1 METNV
6 ILFFSFFT
14 IVGGFLF
21 GLLFGW
27 FANEYL
33 SNFTNNSYTLHP
45 EMYDEDGNLI
55 NEQLIAFRFEDEEE
69 EDDEDY

>member
-1 METNV
+1 METNI
-6 ILFFSFFT
+6 ILFFSFFA

-27 FANEYL
+27 FANEYAG
-33 SNFTNNSYTLHP
+33 NFINRGYELHP

-69 EDDEDY
+69 EEEEDY

>member
-14 IVGGFLF
+14 IVGAFLL

-27 FANEYL
+27 FANEYAG
-33 SNFTNNSYTLHP
+33 NFTNGGFQLHP

-69 EDDEDY
+69 EEEED

>member
-6 ILFFSFFT
+6 ILFFSFFV
-14 IVGGFLF
+14 IVGAFLF

-27 FANEYL
+27 FANEY
-33 SNFTNNSYTLHP
+33 SGNFLNGGYTLHP

-55 NEQLIAFRFEDEEE
+55 TEQLIAFRFEDEEE
-69 EDDEDY
+69 EEEED